1 VYGLLFR
8 LVIVRT
14 NPERAH
20 RLSVGAYRFAW
31 PLVRLARWLRV
42 FPPPRPSA
50 AVDAMGIR
58 FAAPMG
64 LAAGMDKNATAVRG
78 LMATGF
84 GFVEIGTVTPK
95 AQPGNPA
102 PRSWREL
109 DLHALRNQMGFNN
122 EGADA
127 IARRLRR
134 LRRTR
139 LGRAAVIGV
148 NIGKN
153 KVTAPKDAAADYG
166 YTARALAPYA
176 DFLVVNVSSPN
187 TPGLRDLQ
195 STGALRPILEAARA
209 GADEAMAFGVAG
221 AGGRRVPLL
230 VKIAPDLADADVD
243 AIANL
248 AVALGLDGIVAVNTT
263 IEHDRGPGGLSGPPL
278 LPRALEVVARL
289 RARVGSEMCIMGVGG
304 ISTVDDAR
312 AMLAAGAT
320 LIQAYTGFVY
330 GGPAWPARVNRALG
344 RAAPEA
350 SPPPKFSPGPKR
362 QPKPKP

>member
-1 VYGLLFR
+1 MYGLLFR
-8 LVIVRT
+8 LVITRI

-20 RLSVGAYRFAW
+20 HLSVGAFRYAW
-31 PLVRLARWLRV
+31 PLVRVARWLRV
-42 FPPPRPSA
+42 LPPPRPSA
-50 AVDAMGIR
+50 AVDAMGIH
-58 FAAPMG
+58 FSAPLG
-64 LAAGMDKNATAVRG
+64 LAAGMDKNAVAVRG

-84 GFVEIGTVTPK
+84 SFVEIGTVTPK
-95 AQPGNPA
+95 GQPGNPS
-102 PRSWREL
+102 PRAWREF

-122 EGADA
+122 EGADSV
-127 IARRLRR
+127 ARRLRR

-153 KVTAPKDAAADYG
+153 KVTTPRDAAADYG
-166 YTARALAPYA
+166 YSARALAPYA

-195 STGALRPILEAARA
+195 SAAALRPILASARA
-209 GADEAMAFGVAG
+209 GADEATAFGVAG

-243 AIANL
+243 AIADL

-263 IEHDRGPGGLSGPPL
+263 IKHDRGPGGLSGPPL
-278 LPRALEVVARL
+278 RERALAVVARL
-289 RARVGSEMCIMGVGG
+289 RARVGPEMCIMGVGG

-312 AMLAAGAT
+312 AMLAGGAT

-344 RAAPEA
+344 KAAP
-350 SPPPKFSPGPKR
+350 KG
-362 QPKPKP
+362 

>member
-1 VYGLLFR
+1 MYGLLFR
-8 LVIVRT
+8 LVIIRT
-14 NPERAH
+14 NPELAH
-20 RLSVGAYRFAW
+20 HASVSGYRYAW
-31 PLVRLARWLRV
+31 PLVRVARWLRV

-58 FAAPMG
+58 FSAPMG
-64 LAAGMDKNATAVRG
+64 LAAGLDKNAVAVRG

-84 GFVEIGTVTPK
+84 SFVEIGTVTPK

-127 IARRLRR
+127 VARRLRR
-134 LRRTR
+134 LRKTR

-153 KVTAPKDAAADYG
+153 KVTTAQDAAADYG

-195 STGALRPILEAARA
+195 STAALRPILESARS
-209 GADEAMAFGVAG
+209 GADEAMGLSAA

-243 AIANL
+243 AIADL
-248 AVALGLDGIVAVNTT
+248 AVELGLDGIVAVNTT
-263 IEHDRGPGGLSGPPL
+263 IKHDLGPGGLSGPPL
-278 LPRALEVVARL
+278 RERALEVVARL
-289 RARVGSEMCIMGVGG
+289 RARVGPEMCIMGVGG

-344 RAAPEA
+344 
-350 SPPPKFSPGPKR
+350 
-362 QPKPKP
+362 

>member
-8 LVIVRT
+8 LVIIRT
-14 NPERAH
+14 KPELAH
-20 RLSVGAYRFAW
+20 HLSVGAYRFAW
-31 PLVRLARWLRV
+31 PLVRVARWLRV
-42 FPPPRPSA
+42 FPPPRRSA

-58 FAAPMG
+58 FSAPMG
-64 LAAGMDKNATAVRG
+64 LAAGMDKNAVAVRG

-84 GFVEIGTVTPK
+84 SFVEIGTVTPK

-127 IARRLRR
+127 VARRLHR
-134 LRRTR
+134 LRETR

-153 KVTAPKDAAADYG
+153 KVTPAQDAAADYE
-166 YTARALAPYA
+166 YSARVLAPYA
-176 DFLVVNVSSPN
+176 DFLVINVSSPN

-195 STGALRPILEAARA
+195 SAAALRPILESARA
-209 GADEAMAFGVAG
+209 GADQAMASG

-243 AIANL
+243 AIADL
-248 AVALGLDGIVAVNTT
+248 AVELGLDGIVAANTT
-263 IEHDRGPGGLSGPPL
+263 IKHDLGPGGLSGPPL
-278 LPRALEVVARL
+278 RERALEVVARL
-289 RARVGSEMCIMGVGG
+289 RAKVGPEMCIMGVGG
-304 ISTVDDAR
+304 ISTVGDAR

-344 RAAPEA
+344 
-350 SPPPKFSPGPKR
+350 
-362 QPKPKP
+362 

>member
-8 LVIVRT
+8 LVITHT

-20 RLSVGAYRFAW
+20 HMSVGAYRYAW
-31 PLVRLARWLRV
+31 PFVRLARWMRV

-58 FAAPMG
+58 FSAPMG
-64 LAAGMDKNATAVRG
+64 LAAGMDKNAVAVRG
-78 LMATGF
+78 LVATGF
-84 GFVEIGTVTPK
+84 SFVEIGTIT
-95 AQPGNPA
+95 AQGQPGNPS

-127 IARRLRR
+127 VARRLRA
-134 LRRTR
+134 LRKTR

-148 NIGKN
+148 NIGKT
-153 KVTAPKDAAADYG
+153 KVTELRDAPADYE
-166 YTARALAPYA
+166 YSARVLAPYA

-195 STGALRPILEAARA
+195 STEALRPILRHVRAA
-209 GADEAMAFGVAG
+209 ADEATAVVG
-221 AGGRRVPLL
+221 ATRVPLL
-230 VKIAPDLADADVD
+230 VKIAPDLADADID
-243 AIANL
+243 AVADL
-248 AVALGLDGIVAVNTT
+248 AVELGLDGIVAVNTT
-263 IEHDRGPGGLSGPPL
+263 IKHDRGPGGLSGPPL
-278 LPRALEVVARL
+278 RERALEVVARL
-289 RARVGSEMCIMGVGG
+289 RARVGPEMCIMGVGG

-330 GGPAWPARVNRALG
+330 GGPAWPARVNRAFG
-344 RAAPEA
+344 
-350 SPPPKFSPGPKR
+350 
-362 QPKPKP
+362 

>member
-8 LVIVRT
+8 LVITRL
-14 NPERAH
+14 NPEFAH
-20 RLSVGAYRFAW
+20 HASVGAFRYAW
-31 PLVRLARWLRV
+31 PFVRVARWLRV
-42 FPPPRPSA
+42 FPPPRPTS
-50 AVDAMGIR
+50 AVDAMGIH
-58 FAAPMG
+58 FTAPMG
-64 LAAGMDKNATAVRG
+64 LAAGMDKNAVAVRG

-84 GFVEIGTVTPK
+84 SFVEIGTVTPK

-127 IARRLRR
+127 VARRLRR
-134 LRRTR
+134 LRKTR

-153 KVTAPKDAAADYG
+153 KVTAAEDAAADYG
-166 YTARALAPYA
+166 YSARVLAPYA

-195 STGALRPILEAARA
+195 STAALRPILVSARA
-209 GADEAMAFGVAG
+209 GADEAMAGAGMAG
-221 AGGRRVPLL
+221 AGMAGGAGEARAAAGAAGGATEGGSRVPLL

-243 AIANL
+243 AIADL
-248 AVALGLDGIVAVNTT
+248 AVELGLDGIVAVNTT
-263 IEHDRGPGGLSGPPL
+263 IKHDLGPGGLSGPPL
-278 LPRALEVVARL
+278 RERALEVVARL
-289 RARVGSEMCIMGVGG
+289 RARVGPEMCIMGVGG

-320 LIQAYTGFVY
+320 LLQVYTGFVY

-344 RAAPEA
+344 
-350 SPPPKFSPGPKR
+350 
-362 QPKPKP
+362 

>member
-1 VYGLLFR
+1 MYGLLFR
-8 LVIVRT
+8 LVITHT

-20 RLSVGAYRFAW
+20 HLSVGAFRYAW
-31 PLVRLARWLRV
+31 PLVRVARWLRV

-58 FAAPMG
+58 FSAPMG
-64 LAAGMDKNATAVRG
+64 LAAGMDKNAVAVRG

-84 GFVEIGTVTPK
+84 SFVEIGTVTAK
-95 AQPGNPA
+95 GQPGNPS

-127 IARRLRR
+127 VARRLRA
-134 LRRTR
+134 LRKTR

-153 KVTAPKDAAADYG
+153 KVTGAQDAAADYG
-166 YTARALAPYA
+166 YSARALAPYA

-195 STGALRPILEAARA
+195 STAALRPILERARA
-209 GADEAMAFGVAG
+209 GADEATAAG
-221 AGGRRVPLL
+221 AATDGTTANGTNATVGGRRVPLL

-243 AIANL
+243 AIADL
-248 AVALGLDGIVAVNTT
+248 AVELRLDGIVAVNTT
-263 IEHDRGPGGLSGPPL
+263 IKHDLGPGGLSGPPL
-278 LPRALEVVARL
+278 RERALEVVTRL
-289 RARVGSEMCIMGVGG
+289 RARVGPEMCIMGVGG

-312 AMLAAGAT
+312 AMLTAGAT

-330 GGPAWPARVNRALG
+330 GGPGWPARVNRALG
-344 RAAPEA
+344 
-350 SPPPKFSPGPKR
+350 
-362 QPKPKP
+362 